1 MGTMNFRIQG
11 LQRAAFA
18 HLVDQAPD
26 VLRRCGVERIIADSS
41 PGYPDRV
48 TLDDVPAGE
57 ALLLLN
63 HVHQPADTPFR
74 ASHAIYVLEG
84 ASRTYDAVNEVPTLL
99 RSRLLSLRAFDAA
112 GDLLDADVVDGQGV
126 EDLALRLLSTP
137 RVAYVHAHYARPG
150 CYAARIERAG

>member
-1 MGTMNFRIQG
+1 MNFRIRG
-11 LQRAAFA
+11 LDAAQFTP
-18 HLVDQAPD
+18 LYGLPD
-26 VLRRCGVERIIADSS
+26 AELAARGVRRLIAGTS
-41 PGYPDRV
+41 PGFPDRV
-48 TLDDVPAGE
+48 ELRDAAVGE
-57 ALLLLN
+57 AVLLLN